1 MIIDGKEWR
10 LVPVEAVR
18 EMLDAA
24 HFGPNCAEEGLSA
37 SDEKFWIDVW
47 NAMLNSAPQPPEV
60 VVSDEMAK
68 KVAHYYHHHPVR
80 NSNAADGR
88 DMIDAVQS
96 ILGPALGMV
105 ELKEPTPEECE
116 RICTAYER
124 LLMRVETCGGRDAF
138 DAVRAVMWPKE
149 GL

>member
-1 MIIDGKEWR
+1 MIIDGKEWK
-10 LVPVEAVR
+10 LVPVEATA
-18 EMLDAA
+18 EM
-24 HFGPNCAEEGLSA
+24 CADGGTHCGCGGMLGDPETARLVYRQMLSA
-37 SDEKFWIDVW
+37 
-47 NAMLNSAPQPPEV
+47 APAPPEV

-105 ELKEPTPEECE
+105 ELKEPTPEECD
-116 RICTAYER
+116 RI
-124 LLMRVETCGGRDAF
+124 LDFWVCGSGEEVGAGRAMF
-138 DAVRAVMWPKE
+138 AAVSKWLKGE
-149 GL
+149 L